1 MGGSPILCN
10 NFGIN
15 LRVTGDAERGCN
27 VILVH
32 VQIAPIHLG
41 RTPAARAHHRV
52 NQAVFAAPL
61 GHGRVS
67 IIVERELFKPSSKGL
82 LDLSVDSVFADRRA
96 VRTRKNEPRDIG
108 NNRPTF
114 FLGLDFLQDRPT
126 AVR

>member
-1 MGGSPILCN
+1 MPNAAATSSS
-10 NFGIN
+10 F
-15 LRVTGDAERGCN
+15 
-27 VILVH
+27 H

-82 LDLSVDSVFADRRA
+82 LDLSVDHVFADRQA